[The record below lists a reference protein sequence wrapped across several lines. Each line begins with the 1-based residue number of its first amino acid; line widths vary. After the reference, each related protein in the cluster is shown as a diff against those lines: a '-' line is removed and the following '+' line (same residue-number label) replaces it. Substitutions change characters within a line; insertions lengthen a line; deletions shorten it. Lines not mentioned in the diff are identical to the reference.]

1 MDLSKK
7 LWLFSWLKLN
17 NKFVKKTLYEVIV
30 VIKQK
35 NNDQLSI

>member
-7 LWLFSWLKLN
+7 LWLFSWLKL